1 MRPFKCSTCSY
12 KNSNI
17 NVMKHHKETAHS
29 HRIRPQKIF
38 PNSLSRK
45 KPPASRNRSPLH
57 CQRLTTP
64 DPTVRK
70 PTRPIHPSFH
80 RARPLHSPS
89 PDLLP
94 TISPLPATPTKIPAP
109 TNDAEAPNPPA
120 TSPATPG
127 PSSSAQ
133 APPDPSSSVEME
145 EKPDDTATD
154 EHDQIMV
161 INEEPAKEL
170 SMNPSTNVPPAE
182 GNFHLE

>member
-1 MRPFKCSTCSY
+1 MHPFKGSTCSY

-45 KPPASRNRSPLH
+45 KAPASRNRSPLH
-57 CQRLTTP
+57 CQRLTTH

-70 PTRPIHPSFH
+70 PTRPIQPSFH

-94 TISPLPATPTKIPAP
+94 TISPFLPHPPKFLHLQTMQKHPTHQQHHQPHPAP
-109 TNDAEAPNPPA
+109 APQLRPHQ
-120 TSPATPG
+120 T
-127 PSSSAQ
+127 
-133 APPDPSSSVEME
+133 
-145 EKPDDTATD
+145 
-154 EHDQIMV
+154 
-161 INEEPAKEL
+161 
-170 SMNPSTNVPPAE
+170 
-182 GNFHLE
+182 HLHR